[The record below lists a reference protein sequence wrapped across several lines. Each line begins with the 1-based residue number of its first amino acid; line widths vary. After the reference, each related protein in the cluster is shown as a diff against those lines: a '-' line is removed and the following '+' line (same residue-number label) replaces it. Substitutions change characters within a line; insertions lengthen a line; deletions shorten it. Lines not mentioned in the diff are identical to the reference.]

1 MSSIP
6 HFPLMIAGINKS
18 QAKHTE
24 VYSPYN
30 DQLIG
35 TVDQADHADVDQ
47 ALTTAHALFRDRS
60 QWLSTVERINI
71 LEKAV
76 AMMKD
81 QADTLAAG
89 AAEEGGKPLLDS
101 KVEMVRCIDSIRACI
116 DGLRNDAPHT
126 IPMGINPASQHRLT
140 MMRKE
145 PIGVVVAVS
154 AFNHPLNLIAHQVG
168 PAIASGCPVIV
179 KPAENTPLSCFRLVE
194 IFHRA
199 GLPAEWCQALLTE
212 NHDVAE
218 KLATDSRVGFLS
230 FIGSAKVGWYLRSK
244 LAPGARCALEHGGVA
259 PVVVA
264 EDADIDKAVPGLA
277 KGSFYH
283 AGQVC
288 VSVQRIY
295 AERSIAREL
304 AEKLAAAAEKMVVGD
319 PLSDKTEVGPIIRK
333 GELNRIASWV
343 QEAVDKGAE
352 MLCGG
357 QTLPHNS
364 YAPTVLFDPPANAKV
379 TQEEIFGPVVC
390 IYPVDSVDQGIVKAN
405 SLEFAFQAAIYS
417 QNIDTAMAAADRLDA
432 SAVMINEQTAFRV
445 DWMPF
450 AGLKHSGLGT
460 GGIPYSMED
469 MQVEK
474 MIVVTSK
481 GIS

>member
-1 MSSIP
+1 MSQIP
-6 HFPLMIAGINKS
+6 HFPLMIAGLSKPD
-18 QAKHTE
+18 APKAE

-35 TVDQADHADVDQ
+35 TVDKAGEAEIDK
-47 ALTTAHALFRDRS
+47 ALDTAHSLFRDRS
-60 QWLSTVERINI
+60 RWLPATERIAI

-76 AMMKD
+76 AMMQE

-89 AAEEGGKPLLDS
+89 AAEEGGKPLVDS
-101 KVEMVRCIDSIRACI
+101 NVEMARCIDSIRACV
-116 DGLRNDAPHT
+116 DGIRNDAPAT

-140 MMRKE
+140 MMRRE
-145 PIGVVVAVS
+145 PIGVVVAIS

-179 KPAENTPLSCFRLVE
+179 KPAENTPLSCFRLIE

-212 NHDVAE
+212 DHKVAQ
-218 KLATDSRVGFLS
+218 KLATDPRVAFLS
-230 FIGSAKVGWYLRSK
+230 FIGSAKVGWYLRSQ
-244 LAPGARCALEHGGVA
+244 LAPGTRCALEHGGVA
-259 PVVVA
+259 PVVVT
-264 EDADIDKAVPGLA
+264 EDADLDAAVPGLA

-295 AERSIAREL
+295 ADKKIARSL
-304 AEKLAAAAEKMVVGD
+304 ADKLVTAAGQLQVGD
-319 PLSDKTEVGPIIRK
+319 PLSDKTDVGPIIRK
-333 GELNRIASWV
+333 GELSRIASWV

-352 MLCGG
+352 LLCGG
-357 QTLPHNS
+357 ETLPHNS
-364 YAPTVLFDPPANAKV
+364 YAPTVLFNPPADAKV
-379 TQEEIFGPVVC
+379 TVEEIFGPVVC
-390 IYPVDSVDQGIVKAN
+390 IYSVDDINEAVSKAN
-405 SLEFAFQAAIYS
+405 SLPFAFQASVYS
-417 QNIDTAMAAADRLDA
+417 REIDSAMSVADRLDA
-432 SAVMINEQTAFRV
+432 SAVMINEHTAFRV

-460 GGIPYSMED
+460 GGIPYTMED

-474 MIVVTSK
+474 MIVLTSK
-481 GIS
+481 GIH

>member
-18 QAKHTE
+18 QAKHAE

-35 TVDQADHADVDQ
+35 TVDQADHNDVEQ
-47 ALTTAHALFRDRS
+47 ALATAHALFRDRS
-60 QWLSTVERINI
+60 KWLSTVERINI

-89 AAEEGGKPLLDS
+89 AAEEGGKPLIDS
-101 KVEMVRCIDSIRACI
+101 NVEMVRCIDSIRACI

-168 PAIASGCPVIV
+168 PAIATGCPVIV

-295 AERSIAREL
+295 AERGIAREL
-304 AEKLAAAAEKMVVGD
+304 ADKLAAAAEKMVVGD

-352 MLCGG
+352 LLCGG
-357 QTLPHNS
+357 QTLPCNS
-364 YAPTVLFDPPANAKV
+364 YAPTVLFDPPENAKV
-379 TQEEIFGPVVC
+379 TREEIFGPVVC
-390 IYPVDSVDQGIVKAN
+390 IYPVDSVDEGINKAN